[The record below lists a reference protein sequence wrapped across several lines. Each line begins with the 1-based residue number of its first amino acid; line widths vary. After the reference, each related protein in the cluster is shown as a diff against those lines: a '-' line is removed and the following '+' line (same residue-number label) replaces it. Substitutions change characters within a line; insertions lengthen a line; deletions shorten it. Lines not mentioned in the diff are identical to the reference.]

1 MTDKIALKILQHN
14 EINEAINNNKNY
26 ICTETLTSQLDVVS
40 ELNEGVSVEIDQN
53 LSTLIAIEKFN

>member
-1 MTDKIALKILQHN
+1 MQHN

-26 ICTETLTSQLDVVS
+26 ICTETLTSRLDVVN